1 MRKVFVVGVGMT
13 RFLQPFTHH
22 RDYVEMGKQAVY
34 RAIRDI
40 DIDYEL
46 IHEAAV
52 GYVYGDSCSGQRV
65 LYELGQSGI
74 PIYNINNRE
83 CSGSS
88 ALYLSYRSI
97 AAGFSEYCLA
107 LGFDKTPPKDQKND
121 DDRIFKDR
129 ADPIKHWKREGN
141 EGIYV
146 YARAAEEYMRKYG
159 DIDKSLVKI
168 AEKNYRFAAGN
179 PYYTGVK
186 KPFNAKEILD
196 SPKIS
201 GSLTKLQM
209 AAPSD
214 GAAAVLICSE
224 QFMLANKLEHQ
235 AIEILGLNFLTNEAN
250 DINSNSAISLSG
262 YNLTQK
268 TAQSLYAQAKLSPQD
283 FDLCELQDT
292 TTVNE
297 LLAYE
302 ALGFC
307 SQGGSSKFIEQK
319 LNSVSKA
326 NDASLS
332 GSMLINPS
340 GGVLGRGN
348 CMGANGIAQCVEIC
362 WQLRGMAGDRQIKG
376 PRMGLQHSLGLG
388 AGCLM
393 GAYRKVN
400 AEKGWKRENQ
410 TSDPEELERI
420 EGKEYEVFRRNNE
433 RETCPKK

>member
-52 GYVYGDSCSGQRV
+52 GYVYGDSCSGQRI
-65 LYELGQSGI
+65 LYEMGQSGI

-97 AAGFSEYCLA
+97 AAGFSEYSLA

-121 DDRIFKDR
+121 DRIFKDR
-129 ADPIKHWKREGN
+129 TDPIKHWKREGN
-141 EGIYV
+141 EGLYV
-146 YARAAEEYMRKYG
+146 YARAAEEYMRKYS
-159 DIDKSLVKI
+159 DIDETLVKI
-168 AEKNYRFAAGN
+168 AEKNYRFAARN
-179 PYYTGVK
+179 PYYTGVQ
-186 KPFNAKEILD
+186 KPFTDKDISD
-196 SPKIS
+196 SKKIW
-201 GSLTKLQM
+201 TKLQM

-214 GAAAVLICSE
+214 AAAAVLICSE

-250 DINSNSAISLSG
+250 DLNPNSAISLSG
-262 YNLTQK
+262 YNLTRK
-268 TAQSLYAQAKLSPQD
+268 TAQTLYAQTKLSPQD
-283 FDLCELQDT
+283 FDFCELQDT

-302 ALGFC
+302 ALGLC
-307 SQGGSSKFIEQK
+307 SEGGASKFIETK
-319 LNSVSKA
+319 LNSISKA

-332 GSMLINPS
+332 ENMMINPS

-376 PRMGLQHSLGLG
+376 ARIGLQHSLGLG
-388 AGCLM
+388 AGCVM

-400 AEKGWKRENQ
+400 KEQGWKRKNQ

-420 EGKEYEVFRRNNE
+420 ERKEYENFRRNNE